1 MISEKRL
8 GSFEPSLTS
17 YLLGK
22 SSFEVNVLET
32 RLLLGSR
39 ICRTLPNF
47 HLFWNPVDL
56 DLIVYASVCFGVAG
70 VDWLLAPTNPPLPQ
84 VIFPIHE
91 QHRCHGN

>member
-32 RLLLGSR
+32 RL
-39 ICRTLPNF
+39 
-47 HLFWNPVDL
+47 
-56 DLIVYASVCFGVAG
+56 
-70 VDWLLAPTNPPLPQ
+70 
-84 VIFPIHE
+84 
-91 QHRCHGN
+91 